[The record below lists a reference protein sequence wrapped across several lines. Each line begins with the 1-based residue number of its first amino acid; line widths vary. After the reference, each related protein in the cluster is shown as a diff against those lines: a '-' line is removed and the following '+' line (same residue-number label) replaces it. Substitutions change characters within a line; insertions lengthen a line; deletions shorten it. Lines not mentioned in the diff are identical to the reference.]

1 MVIIDGKALAML
13 IINLHQMDMNKH
25 KRSLW
30 KATVAILFYGKEM
43 WKNVKCLNKL
53 TLSKQSKLH

>member
-43 WKNVKCLNKL
+43 
-53 TLSKQSKLH
+53 